1 MRKLTVL
8 LVLIPFLSSLAQIT
22 FQKNYGTYLHEQGR
36 AVKQTSDGGYIL
48 VGDQSTGGMNPDI
61 YIVKTDEFGDTTWTR
76 TYERTYSS
84 IARAV
89 LETSDGFL
97 VAGSDVV
104 TIAPGRFDFFLMKID
119 FQGDTV
125 WTRTYGGSKDE
136 QAFDLKVTPDG
147 GYILC
152 GQAEEVGGG
161 QMSYWLVKT
170 SSSGDSIWAEKYGLG
185 PDDRLYGKSVQVT
198 SDGGFIIA
206 GYVDDRTVGSSADYI
221 YLVKTGPTGALDWT
235 KSINFPGSELAYDV
249 QDVTGGYVVVGHG
262 DNLGTGGWEI
272 FLLRT
277 DSFGNEI
284 WTKTYGDSSDERAY
298 SVEKMADN
306 GFLICGMTR
315 SMGAG
320 SSDYYVI
327 RTDSQ
332 GDTMWTRTYGGTS
345 SDEALDA
352 HPTDD
357 GGYVVAGY
365 SQSYTAG
372 WADFFLVKTNA
383 EGLVPI
389 VQTHEAE
396 VIQSFLLYQ
405 NYPNPF
411 NPITTI
417 EFQTL
422 KTDLVSL
429 KIYDILGQEIESL
442 IDQPLPAGWHQVQ
455 WDAGIAPSGV
465 YFYQLTAGKFNTVK
479 KMLLVK

>member
-1 MRKLTVL
+1 MRRLTVL

-22 FQKNYGTYLHEQGR
+22 FQKNYGTYLHEQAH
-36 AVKQTSDGGYIL
+36 AVMQTSDGGYIL
-48 VGDQSTGGMNPDI
+48 VGDQSTIGMNPDI
-61 YIVKTDEFGDTTWTR
+61 YVVKTNEFGDTSWTR
-76 TYERTYSS
+76 IYERTYSS

-119 FQGDTV
+119 YQGDTV

-136 QAFDLKVTPDG
+136 QAFDLKATPDG

-161 QMSYWLVKT
+161 EMSYWLVKT
-170 SSSGDSIWAEKYGLG
+170 SSSGDSIWAKKYGRG

-198 SDGGFIIA
+198 SDGGYIIA
-206 GYVDDRTVGSSADYI
+206 GYVDDRTVGTSADYI
-221 YLVKTGPTGALDWT
+221 YLVKTGADTVSWT
-235 KSINFPGSELAYDV
+235 KSIDLPGSELAYDV
-249 QDVTGGYVVVGHG
+249 QEVSDGFVIVGHS
-262 DNLGTGGWEI
+262 NTLGTGGWEI
-272 FLLRT
+272 FLLKT
-277 DSFGNEI
+277 DTLGNEL
-284 WTKTYGDSSDERAY
+284 WTRTYGDSSDERAY
-298 SVEKMADN
+298 SVEKMADD

-320 SSDYYVI
+320 SSDYYLI
-327 RTDSQ
+327 RTDSL
-332 GDTMWTRTYGGTS
+332 GDTLWTRTYGGTS

-357 GGYVVAGY
+357 GGYVIAGY

-383 EGLVPI
+383 DGLVPI

-396 VIQSFLLYQ
+396 IIQSFRLYQ

-411 NPITTI
+411 NPVTTI
-417 EFQTL
+417 EFQIPN
-422 KTDLVSL
+422 TDLVSI
-429 KIYDILGQEIESL
+429 KIYDILGREITTL
-442 IDQPLPAGWHQVQ
+442 LDKTLPAGWHQVR
-455 WDAGIAPSGV
+455 WDAGTVPSGV
-465 YFYQLTAGKFNTVK
+465 YFYRLTAGKYDVVK
-479 KMLLVK
+479 KMLLMK

>member
-22 FQKNYGTYLHEQGR
+22 FQKNYGTYLHEQ
-36 AVKQTSDGGYIL
+36 AHSVMQTSDGGYIL

-61 YIVKTDEFGDTTWTR
+61 YIVKTNEFGDTTWTR
-76 TYERTYSS
+76 IYERTYSS

-119 FQGDTV
+119 YQGDTV

-136 QAFDLKVTPDG
+136 QAFDLKATPGG

-161 QMSYWLVKT
+161 EMSYWLVKT
-170 SSSGDSIWAEKYGLG
+170 SSSGDSIWAKKYGRG

-198 SDGGFIIA
+198 SDGGYIIA
-206 GYVDDRTVGSSADYI
+206 GYVDDRTVGTSADYI
-221 YLVKTGPTGALDWT
+221 YLVKTGADTVSWT
-235 KSINFPGSELAYDV
+235 KSIDLPGSELAYDV
-249 QDVTGGYVVVGHG
+249 QEVSDGFVIVGHS
-262 DNLGTGGWEI
+262 NTLGTGGWEI
-272 FLLRT
+272 FLLKT
-277 DSFGNEI
+277 DTLGNEL
-284 WTKTYGDSSDERAY
+284 WTRTYGDSSDERAY
-298 SVEKMADN
+298 SVEKMADD

-320 SSDYYVI
+320 SSDYYLI
-327 RTDSQ
+327 RTDSL
-332 GDTMWTRTYGGTS
+332 GDTLWTRTYGGTS
-345 SDEALDA
+345 SDEAFDA

-357 GGYVVAGY
+357 GGYVIAGY

-383 EGLVPI
+383 DGLVPI
-389 VQTHEAE
+389 VQGRDME
-396 VIQSFLLYQ
+396 VIQSIHLYQ

-411 NPITTI
+411 NPVTTI
-417 EFQTL
+417 EFQTPN
-422 KTDLVSL
+422 TDLVSI
-429 KIYDILGQEIESL
+429 KIYDILGREITTL
-442 IDQPLPAGWHQVQ
+442 LDKIVPAGWHQVH
-455 WDAGIAPSGV
+455 WDASNIPSGV
-465 YFYQLTAGKFNTVK
+465 YLYRLQVGKNFVANR
-479 KMLLVK
+479 KMLFIR

>member
-1 MRKLTVL
+1 MRRLTVL

-22 FQKNYGTYLHEQGR
+22 FQKNYGTYLHEQAH
-36 AVKQTSDGGYIL
+36 AVMQTSDGGYIL
-48 VGDQSTGGMNPDI
+48 VGDQSTIGMNPDI
-61 YIVKTDEFGDTTWTR
+61 YVVKTNEFGDTSWTR
-76 TYERTYSS
+76 IYERTYSS

-119 FQGDTV
+119 YQGDTV
-125 WTRTYGGSKDE
+125 WTRTYGGLKDE
-136 QAFDLKVTPDG
+136 QAFDLKATPDG

-161 QMSYWLVKT
+161 EMSYWLVKT
-170 SSSGDSIWAEKYGLG
+170 SSSGDSIWAKKYGRG

-198 SDGGFIIA
+198 SDGGYIIA
-206 GYVDDRTVGSSADYI
+206 GYVDDRTVGTSADYI
-221 YLVKTGPTGALDWT
+221 YLVKTGADTVSWT
-235 KSINFPGSELAYDV
+235 KSIDLPGSELAYDV
-249 QDVTGGYVVVGHG
+249 QEVSDGFVIVGHS
-262 DNLGTGGWEI
+262 NTLGTGGWEI
-272 FLLRT
+272 FLLKT
-277 DSFGNEI
+277 DTLGNEL
-284 WTKTYGDSSDERAY
+284 WTRTYGDSSDERAY
-298 SVEKMADN
+298 SVEKMADD

-320 SSDYYVI
+320 SSDYYLI
-327 RTDSQ
+327 RTDSL
-332 GDTMWTRTYGGTS
+332 GDTLWTRTYGGTS

-357 GGYVVAGY
+357 GGYVIAGY

-383 EGLVPI
+383 DGLVPI

-396 VIQSFLLYQ
+396 IIQSFRLYQ

-411 NPITTI
+411 NPVTTI
-417 EFQTL
+417 EFQIPN
-422 KTDLVSL
+422 TDLVSI
-429 KIYDILGQEIESL
+429 KIYDILGREITTL
-442 IDQPLPAGWHQVQ
+442 LDKTLPAGWHQVR
-455 WDAGIAPSGV
+455 WDTGTVPSGV
-465 YFYQLTAGKFNTVK
+465 YFYRLTAGKYDVVK
-479 KMLLVK
+479 KMLLMK